1 MTVTAV
7 TSRRWQN
14 LLEGVFKQNYAL
26 PATASF
32 VVWRCVGPTQ
42 GAMLVGFLEYQAAQH
57 VVEGAEAGG
66 PPRRTGTT
74 FFHKFKTI
82 KFIKFERQTTGLV

>member
-1 MTVTAV
+1 M
-7 TSRRWQN
+7 
-14 LLEGVFKQNYAL
+14 
-26 PATASF
+26 
-32 VVWRCVGPTQ
+32 WRCVGPTQ

-74 FFHKFKTI
+74 LLQKFMTI
-82 KFIKFERQTTGLV
+82 KFINFEMKTIWANCSVVSQDKIIKFMQMSVT